1 MLRNRRPCRRGDRL
15 AWMVAVLCASL
26 VGAIGQAGVAAGGPV
41 QELIQRAG
49 NAEDDAVRLEML
61 KELAEKPDLAPS
73 LAADVDKMVAFVE
86 RWIGEKSLWRW
97 YDREVRRTVDYD
109 FQIAEDSPLYPL
121 TCFYRGRMLFW
132 VTNEY
137 GNIIG
142 YHEPRR
148 QFLDKAVEQFKIA
161 GAAFPENRVIRM
173 YLGEPIPAEKAYA
186 NDCGAP
192 EWAALEREG
201 LERLA
206 DVVEWWID
214 NRLRD
219 SGEYGGAWD
228 DDCEMWRSWVPVMI
242 AFEHPK
248 LTDAQA
254 FFSDA
259 LMSQDYMKDGYTS
272 HVYDVEHTA
281 EPSTDTITPMIHL
294 TPDDPVWKRRA
305 LRLAELMET
314 LWTGTNRRGMLQFKS
329 TYFSAQKVD
338 PNPERACDTPYHVVA
353 IQPALV
359 LWQRTGD
366 EKLGKLFSAWMDT
379 WVDAT
384 ARAER
389 GKPAGIVPAAIR
401 WPEGEIG
408 GPGPDWWDPRHHN
421 EPTLYVW
428 PTSVG
433 KLADVL
439 LLTYHMTG
447 DEKYLEPIRSM
458 AAIRLAWLKN
468 RPPKAPE
475 PGTEAW
481 CAAKL
486 GFLAAT
492 LAKYKL
498 LTGRSEFDEILAQD
512 YRALAVSESRA
523 DRTALVASL
532 RASAESLRVN
542 FPGHTREVRFT
553 DRVFAFPRMYG
564 ADMMFP
570 EPVPANSK
578 RFDAQLLYATATG
591 DRGGFHVFPLGAV
604 RWLTLPR
611 EIAALVT
618 RSAKDRF
625 TAELFHFG
633 PQARPMGAELYLLAP
648 GRYTFEITDGDS
660 GDVITPPKQFSVTGP
675 RTRIALELPPRRL
688 CVLRIVPQESAEE

>member
-1 MLRNRRPCRRGDRL
+1 MSRKRLPGQPANGL
-15 AWMVAVLCASL
+15 AWIAAVLWLAVVAT
-26 VGAIGQAGVAAGGPV
+26 VGQTGVVAGEPV
-41 QELIQRAG
+41 RELIERAR
-49 NAEDDAVRLEML
+49 NAEHDGVRLEVL
-61 KELAEKPDLAPS
+61 KELAETPDLDPG
-73 LAADVDKMVAFVE
+73 LKADADKMVAFVE

-97 YDREVRRTVDYD
+97 YDREVRRSVDYD
-109 FQIAEDSPLYPL
+109 FGIAEGSPLYPL
-121 TCFYRGRMLFW
+121 ACFYRGRMLFW

-161 GAAFPENRVIRM
+161 AAAFPENRVIRM

-214 NRLRD
+214 HRLQP

-248 LTDAQA
+248 LTKAQA

-294 TPDDPVWKRRA
+294 APDDPVWKRRA

-338 PNPERACDTPYHVVA
+338 PNPHRACDTPYHVVA
-353 IQPALV
+353 IEPALV

-366 EKLGKLFSAWMDT
+366 PKLGKLFSAWMDT

-384 ARAER
+384 ARTER

-408 GPGPDWWDPRHHN
+408 GPGPDWWDPRHHD
-421 EPTLYVW
+421 EPKLYEW

-433 KLADVL
+433 KLADGL

-468 RPPKAPE
+468 RPKKAPE

-486 GFLAAT
+486 DFLAAT

-498 LTGRSEFDEILAQD
+498 LTGRSEFDEILARD
-512 YRALAVSESRA
+512 YQALDVSESRA
-523 DRTALVASL
+523 DRDGLVAAL
-532 RASAESLRVN
+532 GRSAESLRVN
-542 FPGHTREVRFT
+542 FPGFTSEVRFT

-564 ADMMFP
+564 RDMMFA
-570 EPVPANSK
+570 EPVPANNK

-611 EIAALVT
+611 GIAALVT

-633 PQARPMGAELYLLAP
+633 PEARPMAAELYLLAR
-648 GRYTFEITDGDS
+648 GRYTFDLADVGS
-660 GDVITPPKQFSVTGP
+660 GEVVAPATPFEVTGP

-688 CVLRIVPQESAEE
+688 CVLRIVPQGSARE